1 MSPLLVLTSGFRV
14 VTLVRYILFLGS
26 SEDLKKIEESY
37 SHDNNVQQRIVL
49 GMKNKAIYM
58 FMFLK
63 NETTDMYIQ

>member
-26 SEDLKKIEESY
+26 SEDLKKNEESY